1 MRVVEVAIGPS
12 RMLVL
17 LLQRRRRSRSVMNIL
32 KARSGSVSDVPVVV
46 ADVPVVADR
55 FSSGRVA
62 VLAAGR
68 RNVLAFENHVAAV
81 LISGWK

>member
-1 MRVVEVAIGPS
+1 M
-12 RMLVL
+12 
-17 LLQRRRRSRSVMNIL
+17 
-32 KARSGSVSDVPVVV
+32 SDVPVVV

-81 LISGWK
+81 LISGWKLILNEGSKMKLFKKSKLLLVKFN

>member
-1 MRVVEVAIGPS
+1 M
-12 RMLVL
+12 
-17 LLQRRRRSRSVMNIL
+17 
-32 KARSGSVSDVPVVV
+32 SDVPVVV
-46 ADVPVVADR
+46 AGIPVVADR